1 MVVGVKR
8 LLPQSGSAIFRRV
21 VLQWYNSFKAD
32 SFEALEKWLSA
43 RNASCRKAVI
53 PMIKSAGSDECEM
66 SILWL

>member
-1 MVVGVKR
+1 MCV
-8 LLPQSGSAIFRRV
+8 
-21 VLQWYNSFKAD
+21 WYNSFKAD

-53 PMIKSAGSDECEM
+53 PMNKSAGSDECEM